1 MVRWVSIGV
10 MATQKLSSDEIN
22 NSHAQLTGWAIED
35 NKLQKEFSF
44 KDFTAAI
51 KFMNSLVPVAERL
64 NHHPDWSN
72 SYNKVTIH
80 LTSHDAGGLTEN
92 DFTFALEA
100 DKAEKQLS

>member
-1 MVRWVSIGV
+1 MN
-10 MATQKLSSDEIN
+10 KLSLGEI
-22 NSHAQLTGWAIED
+22 SKSRAQLTGWEIKD
-35 NKLQKEFSF
+35 NKLQKEFTF
-44 KDFTAAI
+44 KDFTTAI

-92 DFTFALEA
+92 DFTFAHEA